1 MKKSKEKTNMFNLSN
16 QEKITI
22 IFLLIVIII
31 GIGIILYKNFNNED
45 NLALNSPPNFSE
57 NNIAE
62 KIEVPSV
69 IIHISGAVKNPG
81 VYQLKSTD
89 RVVDAVKIAGGITE
103 RANPDAINLAA
114 LLKDGQKIIIPY
126 KISNQVTVESDKNI
140 SKNIEEV
147 YSSSSS
153 PSDQININT
162 ADDHTLQSLP
172 GIGPVLSQKIIDYR
186 NQNGLF
192 EVIDDIKDVSGI
204 GEKKFEGIKDL
215 ICVQ

>member
-1 MKKSKEKTNMFNLSN
+1 MFNLSN

-45 NLALNSPPNFSE
+45 NLAINSPSNFSE

-81 VYQLKSTD
+81 VYKLKSID

-140 SKNIEEV
+140 EEV

-162 ADDHTLQSLP
+162 ADDNTLQSLP
-172 GIGPVLSQKIIDYR
+172 GIGPVLSKKIIDYR

>member
-1 MKKSKEKTNMFNLSN
+1 MFNLSN

-22 IFLLIVIII
+22 IFLLIVIIV

-45 NLALNSPPNFSE
+45 NLALNSPSNFSE

-162 ADDHTLQSLP
+162 ADDNTLQSLP
-172 GIGPVLSQKIIDYR
+172 GIGPVLSKRIIDYR

>member
-1 MKKSKEKTNMFNLSN
+1 M
-16 QEKITI
+16 
-22 IFLLIVIII
+22 I

-45 NLALNSPPNFSE
+45 NLALNSPSNFSE

-62 KIEVPSV
+62 KVEVPSV

-153 PSDQININT
+153 PSDQININI

-172 GIGPVLSQKIIDYR
+172 GIGPVLSKRIIDYR
-186 NQNGLF
+186 DQNGLF
-192 EVIDDIKDVSGI
+192 EVIDDIKNVSGI